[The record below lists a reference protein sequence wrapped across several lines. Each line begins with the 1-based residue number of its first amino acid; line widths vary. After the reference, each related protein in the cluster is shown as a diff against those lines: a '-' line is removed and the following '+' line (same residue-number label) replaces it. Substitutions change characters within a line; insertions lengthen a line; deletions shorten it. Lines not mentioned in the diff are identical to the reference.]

1 MCFSQNCAEATG
13 SFIEASIR
21 FIADAASAKGELA
34 IASVELER
42 KSAQLEALNKLVAYL
57 KLHSNLFSVAAP
69 AISLAAV
76 APSPQQSHST
86 TVDALREALSSR
98 SVEVAF
104 WRESHQQMAAALVL
118 AEEEL
123 QTQTTARSKC
133 EEQMRCMSS
142 ASAAALAAAEHRYSS
157 LQEQAGDL
165 IAQTEE
171 LARIIDAKNSE
182 LQSVSQT
189 HSEYVQ
195 STTRVLEQQEVALA
209 ELQRHT
215 IQFPG
220 MQHSSTQSSRV
231 VFDQDNS
238 LSVSNHIDV
247 QLVHKLQA
255 QVQELEEQLLLQP
268 RAARTNLNPSYKPS
282 MSASPDSRTS
292 LSDYVP
298 PPLPPSDLLD
308 EVGFSSTSAGTMISL
323 ASSDPTSLVASVST
337 SLDELGRFV
346 SILCHCGLKF

>member
-1 MCFSQNCAEATG
+1 MCFSQNCAEVTG
-13 SFIEASIR
+13 SFIEASVR
-21 FIADAASAKGELA
+21 FIADAAYAKGELA

-142 ASAAALAAAEHRYSS
+142 A
-157 LQEQAGDL
+157 
-165 IAQTEE
+165 
-171 LARIIDAKNSE
+171 RIIDAKNSE

-238 LSVSNHIDV
+238 LSVSNHVDV